1 MGETGSRKIRSRK
14 EKGKIKSWKSEVGY
28 RMSDI
33 RPLHARRLSFLRCR
47 AESKE
52 AQSAHMKTNTLSLIL
67 ISLLTGFAFLQ
78 PAQAVVPSPD
88 GGYPGFNTAE
98 GQDALFSLTRNGAA
112 NTAIG
117 FHALY
122 SDTTGD
128 SNTAAGADA
137 LANNRTGRSNTAT
150 GFHAL
155 NENTLGM
162 ANTATGVRA
171 LDHNQSGS
179 KNTAIGSSALSKNT
193 SGIDNIAVG
202 FAAGIGLTTG
212 SHNIAIGAAG
222 QAGESGT
229 MRIGDRPDITRTFIA
244 GIRGVV
250 VNGSPVVVG
259 GGGQLGVVASSRK
272 FKDDIEPMEKASE
285 GILALKPVT
294 FHYKKNIDPDR
305 TAQFGLVAEDV
316 EKINPDLVVR
326 DQAGKP
332 YSVRYDAVNAMLLNE
347 FLKARRQIDAQQKQ
361 IEALTAGLQKV
372 SAQLELNNPA
382 SRTVLND
389 Q

>member
-1 MGETGSRKIRSRK
+1 
-14 EKGKIKSWKSEVGY
+14 
-28 RMSDI
+28 
-33 RPLHARRLSFLRCR
+33 
-47 AESKE
+47 
-52 AQSAHMKTNTLSLIL
+52 MKTNTLSLIL
-67 ISLLTGFAFLQ
+67 TSLLTGFAFLQ

-98 GQDALFSLTRNGAA
+98 GQDALFSLTPNAAA

-122 SDTTGD
+122 SNTTGD

-150 GFHAL
+150 GFHSL

-171 LDHNQSGS
+171 LDHNQTGS
-179 KNTAIGSSALSKNT
+179 KNTAIGSSALSNNT

-229 MRIGDRPDITRTFIA
+229 MRVGDSPDITRTFIA
-244 GIRGVV
+244 GIRGVA

-272 FKDDIEPMEKASE
+272 FKDDIKPMEKASE
-285 GILALKPVT
+285 VILALEPVT
-294 FHYKKNIDPDR
+294 FHYKKNIDPDC

-316 EKINPDLVVR
+316 EKVNPDLVVR
-326 DQAGKP
+326 DKEGKP
-332 YSVRYDAVNAMLLNE
+332 YSVRYDQVNAMLLNE
-347 FLKARRQIDAQQKQ
+347 FLKEHKAFVEEQRKVQEQGGTISRLEQQ

-372 SAQLELNNPA
+372 SAQIELNKRAPQ
-382 SRTVLND
+382 TVLNN

>member
-1 MGETGSRKIRSRK
+1 
-14 EKGKIKSWKSEVGY
+14 
-28 RMSDI
+28 
-33 RPLHARRLSFLRCR
+33 
-47 AESKE
+47 
-52 AQSAHMKTNTLSLIL
+52 MKTNTLCLIL
-67 ISLLTGFAFLQ
+67 VSLLTGSAFLQ

-98 GQDALFSLTRNGAA
+98 GQDALFSLTPNGAA

-122 SDTTGD
+122 FNTTGD

-155 NENTLGM
+155 NENTFGM
-162 ANTATGVRA
+162 ANTAIGVRA
-171 LDHNQSGS
+171 LDHNLNSG
-179 KNTAIGSSALSKNT
+179 NTAIGFSALSNNT
-193 SGIDNIAVG
+193 DGIDNIAVG

-222 QAGESGT
+222 QAAESGT
-229 MRIGDRPDITRTFIA
+229 MRVGDPDITRTFIA
-244 GIRGVV
+244 GIRGVP

-272 FKDDIEPMEKASE
+272 FKDAIKPMEKASE
-285 GILALKPVT
+285 AILALKPVT
-294 FHYKKNIDPDR
+294 FRYKKSIDPDC

-316 EKINPDLVVR
+316 EKVSPDLVVR
-326 DQAGKP
+326 DEKGEI
-332 YSVRYDAVNAMLLNE
+332 YSVRYDQVNAMLLNE

-372 SAQLELNNPA
+372 SAQLATA
-382 SRTVLND
+382 SPSLADSN
-389 Q
+389 

>member
-1 MGETGSRKIRSRK
+1 MPIHYHFSVAVQRAK
-14 EKGKIKSWKSEVGY
+14 E
-28 RMSDI
+28 
-33 RPLHARRLSFLRCR
+33 
-47 AESKE
+47 AES
-52 AQSAHMKTNTLSLIL
+52 APMKTNTLSLIL
-67 ISLLTGFAFLQ
+67 ASLLTGFAFLH

-98 GQDALFSLTRNGAA
+98 GQDALFSLTPTGAA

-122 SDTTGD
+122 SNTTGD

-155 NENTLGM
+155 NENTFGM

-171 LDHNQSGS
+171 LDHNQIGS
-179 KNTAIGSSALSKNT
+179 RNTAIGYSALSNNT

-202 FAAGIGLTTG
+202 YAAGIALTTG
-212 SHNIAIGAAG
+212 SHNIAIAAAG

-229 MRIGDRPDITRTFIA
+229 MRVGDSPDITRTFIA
-244 GIRGVV
+244 GIRGVP

-272 FKDDIEPMEKASE
+272 FKDDIKPMEKASE
-285 GILALKPVT
+285 AILALKPVT
-294 FHYKKNIDPDR
+294 FRYKKSIDPDC

-316 EKINPDLVVR
+316 EKVNPDLVVR
-326 DQAGKP
+326 DEKGEI
-332 YSVRYDAVNAMLLNE
+332 YSVRYDQVNAMLLNE
-347 FLKARRQIDAQQKQ
+347 FLKEHRKVQEQEATIARLNKTIDTVLARLDKQDSKIQGVSDQVKMAQAQQ
-361 IEALTAGLQKV
+361 I
-372 SAQLELNNPA
+372 
-382 SRTVLND
+382 VLG
-389 Q
+389 QP